1 MATTNAVIG
10 TDHYRT
16 EIRTA
21 TNLLIADEPV
31 ASGGEDLG
39 FSPEEL
45 LAASLSACTCATLRM
60 YADRKG
66 WTELTGV
73 TVYIAFTRQQDT
85 SSIVRNVTL
94 EGPLSEE
101 QRERLLTIANK
112 CPIHQVLTHPVIIE
126 TSLV

>member
-1 MATTNAVIG
+1 MADVIATIG

-16 EIRTA
+16 EVRTA
-21 TNLLIADEPV
+21 TNLLISDEPV
-31 ASGGEDLG
+31 KAGGEDLG

-45 LAASLSACTCATLRM
+45 LAASLSACTAATLRM

-73 TVYIAFTRQQDT
+73 KVHTTFAREPEKSEIIRE
-85 SSIVRNVTL
+85 VTL
-94 EGPLSEE
+94 EGPLSNE
-101 QRERLLTIANK
+101 QKERLMVIADK
-112 CPIHQVLTHPVIIE
+112 CPMHQVLTHPIHIS